1 MITQLIT
8 KIIGSRND
16 RYLKKLRKVVDEI
29 NKLEPQIQSLSDE
42 ELKAKTAEFK
52 QRVESGESLD
62 SILVEAFAVVRSA
75 SERVFGMRHFD
86 VQLIGGMILN
96 ENKIAE
102 MRTGEGKT
110 LTATLPA
117 YLNALTGKGV
127 HVITVNDY
135 LAKRDAEWNAQLFE
149 FLGMTVGINLSGM
162 QGEAKR
168 DAYAADITYGTNN
181 EFGFDYLRD
190 NMAFEASQRVMKPL
204 HYAIVDEVDSI
215 LIDEARTPL
224 IISGP
229 TDGDAQLY
237 NELNT
242 VIPMLTLQDEEDT
255 EEYIGDGDYTIDEKS
270 KQVLL
275 TERGQEKVEK
285 ILQERGLLAQDQSL
299 YSASS
304 ISLLHHANA
313 ALRAHTLFEKDV
325 EYIVN
330 EQGEVVIV
338 DEHTG
343 RTMPGRRWSEGL
355 HQAVEAKEGVE
366 IQNENQTLASITF
379 QNFFRLYEKLAGMTG
394 TADTEAFEFQSI
406 YGLETIVLPTNKPMV
421 RIDGGDLVYLTE
433 VEKYQA
439 IIKDI
444 EARLERRQPVLIG
457 TVSIE
462 NSELLSQLMDKAKIK
477 HSVLN
482 AKFHE
487 KEADIIAQAGAL
499 GSVTIATN
507 MAGRGTDIV
516 LGGNLQARLEKLG
529 ELSEAEVE
537 AETLTWQAEHKMVL
551 EAGGLY
557 IIGTERHESR
567 RIDNQLRGR
576 AGRQGDAGESR
587 FYLSMED
594 SLMRIFASE
603 KVSNM
608 MKKLGM
614 EDGEAIEH
622 PWVTRAIENAQRKVE
637 GRNFDMRKSL
647 LDFDDVSNDQRKVVY
662 QQRNGVMDSDEIT
675 ETINDIWDDVFN
687 DCVDQ
692 FVPQQ
697 SLTEQWDLEGL
708 ERKLKSDFLVELP
721 VQQWL
726 VDDANLQEETI
737 RDNILTHAKQVYV
750 EKKDQVG
757 QEIIAGFEKSVMLQT
772 IDTLWKEHLASMD
785 HLRQGI
791 HLRGY
796 AQKDPKQEYKRES
809 LEMFIEMLDNLKHDV
824 VTILSKVQVQSKEEV
839 EAIAEQ
845 RRLAD
850 ERAKLEM
857 QHAGALNGEQ
867 ADDNNDHADPFV
879 REERKVGR
887 NEPCPC
893 GSGKKFKQCHGRLS
907 A

>member
-16 RYLKKLRKVVDEI
+16 RYLKKLRKVVNEI
-29 NKLEPQIQSLSDE
+29 NKLEPQMQALSDAD
-42 ELKAKTAEFK
+42 LKAKTAEFK
-52 QRVESGESLD
+52 ERIASGESLD
-62 SILVEAFAVVRSA
+62 AILVEAFAVVRSA

-96 ENKIAE
+96 DNKIAE

-135 LAKRDAEWNAQLFE
+135 LARRDAEWNAKLFE
-149 FLGMTVGINLSGM
+149 FLGITVGINISGM
-162 QGEAKR
+162 APEEKHA
-168 DAYAADITYGTNN
+168 AYAADITYGTNN

-190 NMAFEASQRVMKPL
+190 NMAFEAQQRVMRPL
-204 HYAIVDEVDSI
+204 HYAIIDEVDSI

-229 TDGDAQLY
+229 TDGDATLY
-237 NELNT
+237 SELNK
-242 VIPMLTLQDEEDT
+242 VIPMLTKQDKEDT
-255 EEYIGDGDYTIDEKS
+255 EEYIGEGDYTVDEKN

-275 TERGQEKVEK
+275 TERGQEKVER
-285 ILQERGLLAQDQSL
+285 ILQDRGLLDPEQSL

-325 EYIVN
+325 EYIVTDK
-330 EQGEVVIV
+330 GEIVIV

-355 HQAVEAKEGVE
+355 HQAVEAKEGVQ

-379 QNFFRLYEKLAGMTG
+379 QNYFRLYEKLAGMTG

-406 YGLETIVLPTNKPMV
+406 YGLETIVVPTNKPMI
-421 RIDGGDLVYLTE
+421 RKDGGDLVYLTE
-433 VEKYQA
+433 QEKYQA
-439 IIKDI
+439 IVDDIKT
-444 EARLERRQPVLIG
+444 RLDKGQPVLVG

-462 NSELLSQLMDKAKIK
+462 HSELLSHLMDKEKIK

-482 AKFHE
+482 AKFHA

-516 LGGNLQARLEKLG
+516 LGGNLQARLDKLG
-529 ELSEAEVE
+529 DVSEEKIEAEKTAWKE
-537 AETLTWQAEHKMVL
+537 EHQKVL
-551 EAGGLY
+551 DAGGLY

-576 AGRQGDAGESR
+576 SGRQGDPGESR

-594 SLMRIFASE
+594 ALMRIFASE

-614 EDGEAIEH
+614 EEGEAIEH

-647 LDFDDVSNDQRKVVY
+647 LDFDDVANDQRKVVY
-662 QQRNGVMDSDEIT
+662 QQRNGVMDSEEIT
-675 ETINDIWDDVFN
+675 DTIEQIWDDVFN
-687 DCVDQ
+687 SCVDEY
-692 FVPQQ
+692 VPPH

-708 ERKLKSDFLVELP
+708 ERRLKSDFLIELP

-726 VDDANLQEETI
+726 IDDANLQEETI
-737 RDNILTHAKQVYV
+737 REKIVEHAKDLYQA
-750 EKKDQVG
+750 KKEQVG
-757 QEIIAGFEKSVMLQT
+757 PAIIASFEKSVMLQT
-772 IDTLWKEHLASMD
+772 IDSLWKEHLAAMD

-809 LEMFIEMLDNLKHDV
+809 FELFLQMLENLKRDV
-824 VTILSKVQVQSKEEV
+824 VTILSKVQVQSKEEA
-839 EAIAEQ
+839 EAIQEQ
-845 RRLAD
+845 RRQA
-850 ERAKLEM
+850 EAKAKHEM
-857 QHAGALNGEQ
+857 QHAQANHGETVSEES
-867 ADDNNDHADPFV
+867 ADDTFK
-879 REERKVGR
+879 RQERKVGR

-893 GSGKKFKQCHGRLS
+893 GSGKKFKQCHGKL

>member
-1 MITQLIT
+1 MITQLMT

-16 RYLKKLRKVVDEI
+16 RYLKKLRKVVNEI
-29 NKLEPQIQSLSDE
+29 NKLEPQIQALSDT
-42 ELKAKTAEFK
+42 ELKAKTTEFK
-52 QRVESGESLD
+52 ERIASGESLD
-62 SILVEAFAVVRSA
+62 SIIVEAFAVVRSA

-86 VQLIGGMILN
+86 VQMIGGMILN

-117 YLNALTGKGV
+117 YLNALSGKGV

-135 LAKRDAEWNAQLFE
+135 LARRDAEWNAELFE
-149 FLGMTVGINLSGM
+149 FLGLTVGINLSGM
-162 QGEAKR
+162 QPDEKR
-168 DAYAADITYGTNN
+168 AAYAADITYGTNN

-190 NMAFEASQRVMKPL
+190 NMAFEAQQRVMRPL

-229 TDGDAQLY
+229 TDGDPTLY
-237 NELNT
+237 TKLNS
-242 VIPMLTLQDEEDT
+242 VIPMLTQQEQEDT
-255 EEYIGDGDYTIDEKS
+255 EEYTGDGDYTVDEKS

-275 TERGQEKVEK
+275 TERGQEKVER
-285 ILQERGLLAQDQSL
+285 ILHERGILDESQSL

-304 ISLLHHANA
+304 ISLLHYVNA

-325 EYIVN
+325 DYIVN
-330 EQGEVVIV
+330 DQGEVVIV

-355 HQAVEAKEGVE
+355 HQAVEAKEGVN

-406 YGLETIVLPTNKPMV
+406 YGLETIVVPTNKPMI
-421 RIDGGDLVYLTE
+421 RKDCGDLVYLTE
-433 VEKYQA
+433 EEKYQA
-439 IIKDI
+439 IIDDVK
-444 EARLERRQPVLIG
+444 ARAERRQPILVG

-462 NSELLSQLMDKAKIK
+462 NSELLSNLLDKAKIK

-487 KEADIIAQAGAL
+487 KEADIVAQAGAL

-516 LGGNLQARLEKLG
+516 LGGNLQSRLEKLG
-529 ELSEAEVE
+529 ELTAEQTE
-537 AETLTWQAEHKMVL
+537 AETATWQEEHKQVL

-576 AGRQGDAGESR
+576 SGRQGDAGESR
-587 FYLSMED
+587 FYLSMQD
-594 SLMRIFASE
+594 PLMRIFASE

-614 EDGEAIEH
+614 ENGEAIEH

-647 LDFDDVSNDQRKVVY
+647 LDFDDVANEQRKVVY
-662 QQRNGVMDSDEIT
+662 QQRNGVMDSESIT
-675 ETINDIWDDVFN
+675 ETIEQIWDDVFN
-687 DCVDQ
+687 SCIDEY
-692 FVPQQ
+692 VPQQ
-697 SLTEQWDLEGL
+697 SLTEQWNLEGL
-708 ERKLKSDFLVELP
+708 ERRLKADFLIELP
-721 VQQWL
+721 VQEWL
-726 VDDANLQEETI
+726 TEDANLQEDTI
-737 RDNILTHAKQVYV
+737 RENTITHAKEAYAA
-750 EKKDQVG
+750 KKELVG
-757 QEIIAGFEKSVMLQT
+757 ESIIANFEKSVMLQT
-772 IDTLWKEHLASMD
+772 IDTLWKDHLASMD

-809 LEMFIEMLDNLKHDV
+809 FEMFLEMLEKLKHDV
-824 VTILSKVQVQSKEEV
+824 VMILSKVQVQSKEEV
-839 EAIAEQ
+839 DEIAEQ
-845 RRLAD
+845 RRQAE
-850 ERAKLEM
+850 ERAKIEM
-857 QHAGALNGEQ
+857 LHAQAANGELKK
-867 ADDNNDHADPFV
+867 DEKSGHESFV
-879 REERKVGR
+879 RQERKVGR

-893 GSGKKFKQCHGRLS
+893 GSGKKYKQCHGKLS
-907 A
+907 